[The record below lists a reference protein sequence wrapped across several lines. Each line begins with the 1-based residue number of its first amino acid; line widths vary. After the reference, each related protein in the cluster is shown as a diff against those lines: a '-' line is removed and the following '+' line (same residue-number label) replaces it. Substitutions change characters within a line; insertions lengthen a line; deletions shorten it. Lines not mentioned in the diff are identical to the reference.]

1 MGNKKELVIHRKELT
16 IISSV
21 SLIRNERGDF
31 FASYNFLFLYV
42 MGKRL
47 LYRIG
52 VDIIADADV
61 AFVVNI
67 L

>member
-31 FASYNFLFLYV
+31 
-42 MGKRL
+42 L
-47 LYRIG
+47 LLTIF
-52 VDIIADADV
+52 
-61 AFVVNI
+61 FVFNGEETS
-67 L
+67 LWDWG